1 MARRSPLRLIRN
13 LMLAVILLAL
23 IAVGGLW
30 WAVRGSLPALDGVRS
45 LAGVTAAVTVT
56 RDANGVPTVKGTSR
70 VDVARATGFL
80 HGQERFF
87 QMDLMRR
94 RASGELAALV
104 GTAAVPLDE
113 DVRVHRF
120 RAVARR
126 VAARMDGRD
135 KALMDAYVD
144 GVNAGLSAL
153 RVRPYE
159 YLLLRS
165 APEPWT
171 TEDSVLCVL
180 SMFLTLNES
189 RGERERTLAAM
200 YDTLPPA
207 LADFLSPRGTEQWD
221 APIDGGPIAEP
232 PIPGPDVVN
241 LRRASPL
248 PSAIA
253 RARVGIG
260 DDDPAASIGSNNWA
274 VDAARSAN
282 GFAMVA
288 DDMHLE
294 IAVPIIWYR
303 LRIECPDTAGAAR
316 AVTGVSLPGTP
327 GIVAGSNGHV
337 AWGFTNTQGD
347 WNDLVTIEPGPTA
360 DTYLTPEGPRPFE
373 KVTETIA
380 VKGGAPRTREVVH
393 TIWGP
398 VVDRDLSGRARAYRW
413 IAHDPDA
420 VNLGLVGVE
429 DANTVD
435 EAIAVMHRAGVP
447 PQNALIADTTGR
459 IAWTI
464 AGRIPK
470 RVGGDGRLPASWADG
485 THRWDGWV
493 ASTEAPKVVDPPAG
507 RLWTANARVVSGA
520 MLATVGEGN
529 YPLGARAQQIR
540 DDLFAKEQLS
550 AADLMDIQLDNR
562 AVFLDRWQQLA
573 LAVLDDAA
581 VARDARL
588 AETRTLVMNWGGRA
602 STDSVGFRVV
612 KAFRS
617 AVMERAMAPLVAPVL
632 ARDPDFR
639 YSRVWQA
646 EGPLWQMVSQR
657 PMHLLD
663 PRYPSWPALFIE
675 AMTSVVN
682 DLTANGRTLASRT
695 WGERNAARIQH
706 PLSRSVPALAKYL
719 DMPADP
725 LPGDDNMPRVHTPTH
740 GASERFVV
748 PPGHEELGYFHMPSG
763 QSAHPLSPYF
773 RAGHQ
778 AWVTGEKTPFLPGP
792 AKYTLVLR

>member
-1 MARRSPLRLIRN
+1 MARISPFRVVRN
-13 LMLAVILLAL
+13 LLFGVVVLAV
-23 IAVGGLW
+23 VGAGGVW
-30 WAVRGSLPALDGVRS
+30 WAVRGSLPSLDGERV
-45 LAGVTAAVTVT
+45 LAGLSAPVTVM
-56 RDANGVPTVKGTSR
+56 RDANGVPTVKGASR
-70 VDVARATGFL
+70 LDVARATGFL

-94 RASGELAALV
+94 RAAGELAALV
-104 GTAAVPLDE
+104 GAAAVPLDE

-120 RAVARR
+120 RAVARQ
-126 VAARMDGRD
+126 VAMRIEDRD
-135 KALMDAYVD
+135 KALMAAYVE
-144 GVNAGLSAL
+144 GVNAGLTAL

-159 YLLLRS
+159 YLLLRT

-189 RGERERTLAAM
+189 RGEREGTLASLYGA
-200 YDTLPPA
+200 LPPP
-207 LADFLSPRGTEQWD
+207 LAEFLAPRGTTAWD

-232 PIPGPDVVN
+232 PVPGPDVLN
-241 LRRASPL
+241 LRHASPS
-248 PSAIA
+248 PATIA
-253 RARVGIG
+253 RAMTGLA
-260 DDDPAASIGSNNWA
+260 DDDVRASIGSNNWA
-274 VDAARSAN
+274 VDAARSTT
-282 GFAMVA
+282 GYAMVA

-303 LRIECPDTAGAAR
+303 LRLEFSDAAGVAR

-327 GIVAGSNGHV
+327 GIVAGSNGRV

-347 WNDLVTIEPGPTA
+347 WNDLVTIEPGPTP
-360 DTYLTPEGPRPFE
+360 DTYRTPDGPRAFE

-380 VKGGAPRTREVVH
+380 VKGAAPLTLAVVH

-398 VVDRDLSGRARAYRW
+398 VVDRDLDGRARAYRW

-435 EAIAVMHRAGVP
+435 EAIEVMHRAGVP

-464 AGRIPK
+464 AGRVPR
-470 RVGGDGRLPASWADG
+470 RVGGEGRLPASWADG
-485 THRWDGWV
+485 THRWEGWLTSAEV
-493 ASTEAPKVVDPPAG
+493 PKVVDPAAG

-520 MLATVGEGN
+520 MLAAEGEGN
-529 YPLGARAQQIR
+529 YPLGARARQIR
-540 DDLFAKEQLS
+540 DNLFAKEKLS

-562 AVFLDRWQQLA
+562 AVFLDRWQKLA
-573 LAVLDDAA
+573 LTVLDDAA

-588 AETRTLVMNWGGRA
+588 AEARTFITTWGGRA
-602 STDSVGFRVV
+602 AADSVGFRVV
-612 KAFRS
+612 KAFRA
-617 AVMERAMAPLVAPVL
+617 AVLERAMAPLVAPVV

-639 YSRVWQA
+639 YSRIWQA
-646 EGPLWQMVSQR
+646 EGPLWQLVSQR

-663 PRYPSWPALFIE
+663 PKYPSWNALLAE

-695 WGERNAARIQH
+695 WGERNAAKIQH

-725 LPGDDNMPRVHTPTH
+725 LPGDDNMPRVHTSTH

-778 AWVTGEKTPFLPGP
+778 AWVSGEKTPFLPGP